1 MKHTLYYIAFLLL
14 AVLLPTGCT
23 EDKYPEEEIPAKK
36 VTWKIGVIMPQ
47 AREATRAF
55 GETAAFTDLHL
66 AVFSEVAGDWYLEE
80 LVQADAPV
88 TTTAADQLTEF
99 SVELTSSDQPR
110 RIHLVGNYPGL
121 TLPFGNEGTLIGLLS
136 VKDNHDVYWGYV
148 DVDKIGKDLPEK
160 MQRIPLVRNFAKV
173 QLEINEGI
181 EEKFVLTG
189 FALHNVPNSGTA
201 APYNIS
207 SGKFADFVASDNV
220 CQTYEDLL
228 NEQGYEGNEP
238 YDVELIP
245 ATEATEY
252 HKPEGTNG
260 PIAPFYIYERHNRN
274 VDNPTSVI
282 VKGRYEEGD
291 ETFYKLDIIYHN
303 DITNTNVYYNLL
315 RNFIYTIRITDVTG
329 SGYKT
334 LNDALINPASNNI
347 SGSTEVN
354 DFTNISDGKG
364 RLFVSTTYLLLT
376 SDAPVDVYYQYRPD
390 LENDPNG
397 IDNTPKED
405 NGTGLVTITAPAGNV
420 LSEAAGV
427 ADEDETS
434 GTHSGWRKLTLKPNV
449 PDGVAKTQQITV
461 AAGNLQREITLV
473 LRRPYDMIVQVDPK
487 IVDPSVGKQ
496 IQVSTSIPSGLP
508 PSVFP
513 LLFVIS
519 TENNTLYPLPGSGM
533 YAQTAGGTYGFVR
546 ELSYEEYKE
555 LPVSSV
561 DATKVTFST
570 TMQTNCEDNATT
582 VYVDN
587 PYFNRGSDYFINP
600 FKTGNINVAIQ
611 KSNSQYPQTIYN
623 NGNNDGTIV
632 ATAKYNGADAGTVT
646 ISKDKVVSSGLLLPA
661 DATGNVEFEFQD
673 TYYLGKGQWS
683 SEKATYTATCT
694 VAQLTNGTTLNF
706 TTSTKVPL
714 RELSVPSLPVR
725 IQRILGYNPQRIY
738 NNNNAGTETVT
749 VTYNGSTTVG
759 TDMIINANSVQSSSS
774 LYLENG
780 EFDPSKTLTFTFDD
794 NYRTYQ
800 GGQLSWSTQATTYT
814 ASCTVQ
820 ELLDGT
826 ADLYFETNLNGI
838 TLNNPVKV
846 QTFTRSYTR
855 YNQTYTR
862 NVYPQ
867 KLENSEQGTEAVNV
881 YHNGVKIAET
891 SIYRESFS
899 DQEFFIPIDGASS
912 ETITFEFSD
921 QYCTSLS
928 YNNYNLNYTWN
939 GSPISFKE
947 EISIQDLNNGETV
960 YFETD
965 EIKMYNSI
973 DIKEGNE
980 TITVISIPKY
990 NDDYYPMRITQGDS
1004 ETVSVSYNGT
1014 KIGTIYIKNENSK
1027 LIITRD
1033 ATLSSD
1039 TALEESYELEFEF
1052 TDYYYRNNGGNWRLE
1067 DTYTATCTV
1076 GDLINGTAQLN
1087 FER

>member
-23 EDKYPEEEIPAKK
+23 EDKYPEEIPAKK

-88 TTTAADQLTEF
+88 TTTAPNQLTEF
-99 SVELTSSDQPR
+99 SVKLTSSDQPR

-136 VKDNHDVYWGYV
+136 VKDNHDVYWGCV
-148 DVDKIGKDLPEK
+148 DVDKIGEVRPEK
-160 MQRIPLVRNFAKV
+160 MQSIPLVRNFAKV

-207 SGKFADFVASDNV
+207 SGKFADFVAPNNA

-282 VKGRYEEGD
+282 VKGRYEGGD

-390 LENDPNG
+390 LEKDPDG

-427 ADEDETS
+427 ADEDEKS

-487 IVDPSVGKQ
+487 IVAPSVGKQ

-546 ELSYEEYKE
+546 ELSYEEYKK

-570 TMQTNCEDNATT
+570 TMQTNCTQNASV

-587 PYFNRGSDYFINP
+587 PYFNRGSDYFVNP
-600 FKTGNINVAIQ
+600 FSIEIPVGTNVTVQTESFRNNFGWETNVYPRRLQESESQEVNVTLNIDGNDIEI
-611 KSNSQYPQTIYN
+611 
-623 NGNNDGTIV
+623 GTI
-632 ATAKYNGADAGTVT
+632 TINRTQVT
-646 ISKDKVVSSGLLLPA
+646 SGL
-661 DATGNVEFEFQD
+661 V
-673 TYYLGKGQWS
+673 
-683 SEKATYTATCT
+683 
-694 VAQLTNGTTLNF
+694 VV
-706 TTSTKVPL
+706 VPDGVDVD
-714 RELSVPSLPVR
+714 S
-725 IQRILGYNPQRIY
+725 
-738 NNNNAGTETVT
+738 
-749 VTYNGSTTVG
+749 
-759 TDMIINANSVQSSSS
+759 D
-774 LYLENG
+774 
-780 EFDPSKTLTFTFDD
+780 DTLTFSFNDKYCS
-794 NYRTYQ
+794 NATY
-800 GGQLSWSTQATTYT
+800 SNWNWTYT
-814 ASCTVQ
+814 WSD
-820 ELLDGT
+820 E
-826 ADLYFETNLNGI
+826 E
-838 TLNNPVKV
+838 
-846 QTFTRSYTR
+846 
-855 YNQTYTR
+855 QTYEGKC
-862 NVYPQ
+862 NV
-867 KLENSEQGTEAVNV
+867 
-881 YHNGVKIAET
+881 
-891 SIYRESFS
+891 S
-899 DQEFFIPIDGASS
+899 DIGKNI
-912 ETITFEFSD
+912 ITFEH
-921 QYCTSLS
+921 
-928 YNNYNLNYTWN
+928 
-939 GSPISFKE
+939 P
-947 EISIQDLNNGETV
+947 
-960 YFETD
+960 
-965 EIKMYNSI
+965 
-973 DIKEGNE
+973 
-980 TITVISIPKY
+980 
-990 NDDYYPMRITQGDS
+990 
-1004 ETVSVSYNGT
+1004 
-1014 KIGTIYIKNENSK
+1014 
-1027 LIITRD
+1027 
-1033 ATLSSD
+1033 
-1039 TALEESYELEFEF
+1039 
-1052 TDYYYRNNGGNWRLE
+1052 
-1067 DTYTATCTV
+1067 
-1076 GDLINGTAQLN
+1076 
-1087 FER
+1087 